1 VVNERYG
8 DVTPTDTCLAYAQGG
23 EHNAVVSKFTESSL
37 AAVPTKAIE
46 VNRVSD
52 VKSEAWK
59 TALSVFFGGLV
70 VQFGWHWIARTP
82 ESTLSLFGISAGIA
96 IFVYFSR
103 RTDLFD

>member
-1 VVNERYG
+1 MFHQLTHALLTRR
-8 DVTPTDTCLAYAQGG
+8 PP
-23 EHNAVVSKFTESSL
+23 EHNAVVSRFTESSL
-37 AAVPTKAIE
+37 AAAPAKAIE
-46 VNRVSD
+46 AKKTSD

-70 VQFGWHWIARTP
+70 VQFGWHWIAKTP

-96 IFVYFSR
+96 VFVYFSR